1 MNILIVEDDLD
12 TREILSELLEMQGHA
27 IVTASEAH
35 HALDILRQPSAID
48 LLITD
53 VSLPG
58 MSGIEL
64 AKMSKAIQPEL
75 GIMVCSGYGEQQC
88 EALPFSVEW
97 SQKPLEMDAFMAA
110 IERFSGTRQ

>member
-1 MNILIVEDDLD
+1 MKILVVEDDLD
-12 TREILSELLEMQGHA
+12 TREILTELLEMQGHD

-35 HALDILRQPSAID
+35 QALTSLRQQPDID

-64 AKMSKAIQPEL
+64 ARVAKTTHPNLAIM
-75 GIMVCSGYGEQQC
+75 ICSGYGEQQF
-88 EALPFSVEW
+88 EALPFPVAW
-97 SQKPLEMDAFMAA
+97 IQKPLEIDPFLEA
-110 IERFSGTRQ
+110 IERFSGVNQ

>member
-1 MNILIVEDDLD
+1 MHILIVEDDLD
-12 TREILSELLEMQGHA
+12 TREILSELLQMQGHV
-27 IVTASEAH
+27 IVTASEAQ

-64 AKMSKAIQPEL
+64 AKMSKAIQPSI
-75 GIMVCSGYGEQQC
+75 GIMVCSGYGEQHC
-88 EALPFSVEW
+88 EALPFPVEW
-97 SQKPLEMDAFMAA
+97 SQKPLEMDAFLAA